1 MKLSG
6 RIALITGS
14 SSGIGRATAFYMAE
28 EGADVA
34 VNYRSDENG
43 AKEVVKKIEDMGH
56 KGLAVRADVT
66 STKEVKEMFEKV
78 NEKFSTLD
86 ILVNNAGIA
95 NILPTVEMTD
105 EAWDRMLAVHLT
117 GTMKCTREALKIML
131 KKKSGKIINV
141 ASICALEGCL
151 AASHYSAAKGGIIG
165 FTRAVAQEVAPH
177 GINVNAVAPGYVE
190 TPLLSKAGVT
200 EEMIQGMMPSIPLGR
215 IGKPHEIA
223 SLIAYLATEDA
234 NYFVGQVISPNG
246 GMTI

>member
-1 MKLSG
+1 MKLSEKV
-6 RIALITGS
+6 ALITGA
-14 SSGIGRATAFYMAE
+14 SSGIGRATALYMAE

-34 VNYRSDENG
+34 VNYRSNKKG
-43 AKEVVKKIEDMGH
+43 ADEVVKEIEYLGR

-66 STKEVKEMFEKV
+66 STQDVKGMFERVIK
-78 NEKFSTLD
+78 KFSTLD

-95 NILPTVEMTD
+95 SIMPTVEMTD
-105 EAWDRMLAVHLT
+105 DAWDRMLAVHLT

-131 KKKSGKIINV
+131 KNKAGKIINV

-165 FTRAVAQEVAPH
+165 FTRAVAQEVASH

-200 EEMIQGMMPSIPLGR
+200 EEMIQDMMPSIPLGR
-215 IGKPHEIA
+215 IGKPREIA
-223 SLIAYLATEDA
+223 SLITYLATEDA
-234 NYFVGQVISPNG
+234 NYIVGQVISPNG
-246 GMTI
+246 GMVI